1 MNSGSS
7 RTWDTFKNL
16 AQILKLLERR
26 RYMEVQRYMEVL
38 NMGLADKLPGFYSQP
53 LPLPVE
59 SLRIS
64 YFTSPGPQFLIKE
77 C

>member
-26 RYMEVQRYMEVL
+26 RYMEVL